1 MALGDDAVLQLIG
14 PAPHQLLQAALP
26 FLPLALQLP
35 AQARQWWTSA
45 ISHAPAFFNGEAQL
59 LLQLRQGAQPL
70 QQRCGHG
77 PQLVVVDLPPQ
88 TPCCRQGVGE
98 LQQIV
103 GRGAAPLA
111 AELHRGAVV
120 ADALKAQ
127 ASLGEAI
134 ENQKLGCFRL
144 PALGFLQCW
153 RQLQWATQVGP
164 KTAAGKA
171 SHLLAKPLPL
181 Q

>member
-1 MALGDDAVLQLIG
+1 MALGDDAVLELIG

-35 AQARQWWTSA
+35 AQARQRRTGA
-45 ISHAPAFFNGEAQL
+45 ISHAPPFLNGKAQL

-70 QQRCGHG
+70 QQRGGHR

-88 TPCCRQGVGE
+88 APSRRQGVGE
-98 LQQIV
+98 LQQILS
-103 GRGAAPLA
+103 RCAAPFA

-134 ENQKLGCFRL
+134 KGE
-144 PALGFLQCW
+144 
-153 RQLQWATQVGP
+153 
-164 KTAAGKA
+164 
-171 SHLLAKPLPL
+171 
-181 Q
+181 